1 MLKTLRYSPGTAIMV
16 LAIALSAGTNASAS
30 VLAVGPDIF
39 AGSPVLGFTS
49 VRTGT
54 EVNGLVVRGITFNY
68 LLGGIPTNRQLVI
81 DGGPGNTN
89 NITEPNI
96 VSSGD
101 NSGMLTLALP
111 APVTAIGYGYAI
123 LSGDNLPNATAISLF
138 DNSAALGSLSYA
150 ATGDPTFAGG
160 FAGIASTIPFNRV
173 VLTFDSVDA
182 PAFAVDNFV
191 FATVPEPSTIL
202 LIVTGAGFLLFR
214 TLKIQ
219 IAARYNHADSAE
231 SLRQLAGEYAS
242 SGCRAA
248 RFGYD
253 FDVLQ

>member
-1 MLKTLRYSPGTAIMV
+1 MLKALRYAPSTAIVV
-16 LAIALSAGTNASAS
+16 LAVALFAGTHASAS

-39 AGSPVLGFTS
+39 AGSPVLGFTN

-68 LLGGIPTNRQLVI
+68 LLGGVPTNRQLVI

-123 LSGDNLPNATAISLF
+123 LSGDNLPTLQPYRSL
-138 DNSAALGSLSYA
+138 
-150 ATGDPTFAGG
+150 
-160 FAGIASTIPFNRV
+160 TIPPRSDRS
-173 VLTFDSVDA
+173 LTRP
-182 PAFAVDNFV
+182 PAIR
-191 FATVPEPSTIL
+191 TSPEALPESL
-202 LIVTGAGFLLFR
+202 AQFLLTAWCSR
-214 TLKIQ
+214 SI
-219 IAARYNHADSAE
+219 R
-231 SLRQLAGEYAS
+231 
-242 SGCRAA
+242 
-248 RFGYD
+248 
-253 FDVLQ
+253 